1 MTEINLRHVAD
12 FIVVVEHH
20 APVTGDAE
28 VLKQHIAGENI
39 GGGQLT
45 NRVAVLFNCIA
56 QLLTFDLLQPDI
68 QRHHPSFDIQMAN
81 DNLIAKIGNFFR
93 GFLQ

>member
-1 MTEINLRHVAD
+1 MTEIHLRHVAN

-20 APVTGDAE
+20 APVASHAE

-39 GGGQLT
+39 GSGQLT
-45 NRVAVLFNCIA
+45 NGIAVLFNCIA
-56 QLLTFDLLQPDI
+56 QLLAFDLLQPDI

-81 DNLIAKIGNFFR
+81 DNLLAEIGNFFR
-93 GFLQ
+93 GFL